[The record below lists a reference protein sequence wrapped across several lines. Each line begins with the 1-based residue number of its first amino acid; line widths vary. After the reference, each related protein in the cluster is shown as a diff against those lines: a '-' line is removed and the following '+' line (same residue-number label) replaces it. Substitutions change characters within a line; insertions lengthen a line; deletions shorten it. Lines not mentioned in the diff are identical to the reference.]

1 MLSLSFEKRAF
12 LVAAIVLPLVACGPS
27 NQPSNNSGTTDS
39 TTTTTPPADTAT
51 TATTPTPGA
60 NTVSGEGFGPVKFG
74 MKVDEAE
81 KALGIKLRRE
91 ANSEGEECRYATPE
105 GGLEGI
111 NFMLAKDVVVRVD
124 VSKGDTVTAEGAKI
138 GDTEAHVVEL
148 YAGRS
153 EVQPHKYT
161 GPEGH
166 YVVVKGADG
175 KVNMVFETDGKTVL
189 RYRAGQDPQ
198 VQYVEGC
205 S

>member
-1 MLSLSFEKRAF
+1 VARPISRA
-12 LVAAIVLPLVACGPS
+12 GRKTETT
-27 NQPSNNSGTTDS
+27 SGTE
-39 TTTTTPPADTAT
+39 TTTTPPADSSAPAPT
-51 TATTPTPGA
+51 TGGA

-81 KALGIKLRRE
+81 KLLGIKLRKE
-91 ANSEGEECRYATPE
+91 ANSESEECRYATPVDALP
-105 GGLEGI
+105 GV

-124 VSKGDTVTAEGAKI
+124 VSEGGTTTAEGAKI
-138 GDTEAHVVEL
+138 GDTESHVLEL
-148 YAGRS
+148 YKGRS

-175 KVNMVFETDGKTVL
+175 KVNMVFETDGKVVVQ
-189 RYRAGQDPQ
+189 YRAGFDPQ

>member
-1 MLSLSFEKRAF
+1 MTLVSLSFEKRA
-12 LVAAIVLPLVACGPS
+12 LLLAAVVLPLVACGPS
-27 NQPSNNSGTTDS
+27 SQPDKSGTTDS
-39 TTTTTPPADTAT
+39 TTTVTPPAAP
-51 TATTPTPGA
+51 ATTPTSGA
-60 NTVSGEGFGPVKFG
+60 RTVSGEGYGPVKFG
-74 MKVDEAE
+74 MTRDEAA
-81 KALGIKLRRE
+81 KLLGVELRKE
-91 ANSEGEECRYATPE
+91 ANSESEECSYAAP
-105 GGLEGI
+105 LDAIPGI

-124 VSKGDTVTAEGAKI
+124 VSKGDTTTAEGAKI
-138 GDTEAHVVEL
+138 GDTEAHVLEL
-148 YAGRS
+148 YKGRS

-175 KVNMVFETDGKTVL
+175 NVNMVFETDGKVVL